1 MLSRALFIFQ
11 TGAAA
16 ILAAPATSQEVRG
29 GVTPS
34 FEIPRVEAADSI
46 TIDGNLT
53 EPVWASAALLTG
65 FNQYEPSDAQPAAQE
80 TEVRVLYTP
89 GALYFA
95 IFAHVRPGA
104 NLSATVSNRD
114 NILNDDR
121 ILIYL
126 DTFNDR
132 RRAFV
137 FGVNPYGVQL
147 DGVRSEGSGAAGQR
161 FGGGEDWSP
170 DFHFESH
177 GTITDS
183 GYVVEVRIPFKSLRF
198 PPENNQSWG
207 INISRITPS
216 SNTTDTWA
224 DTRRASASFLA
235 QSGMMRGIS
244 EVERGIVTEWQP
256 FFTAAMNGSRDVVVD
271 DFSRGSAKGEAG
283 LNVRVG
289 FPAVSLDATINP
301 DFSQVETDV
310 GQVTANERFA
320 LFIPEKRPFFLEG
333 IELFNTPNQL
343 VYTRQVVSPS
353 VGAKLTGKV
362 GRLSMAHMTALDDR
376 PGDDA
381 LFNISRLRTDFGG
394 NSFAGVTLTDRRL
407 EGHSNTVVAADTR
420 LVFARFYFFE
430 AQAGQSRTTTAGS
443 TSTAPL
449 YHAVLDRTGQL
460 WGFHYELTGF
470 GEDFH
475 SEAGFV
481 ERNDIVNFSFNNRLA
496 FYGSSPSSLVQSL
509 WLFGGP
515 SRMWRYDEFVKSSPL
530 EGQEELRATFNLR
543 GGWRVNANLERNFFQ
558 LEPEQYEG
566 LTVPFAGGVLDP
578 YEPAHKLDNLW
589 NGELSVNLPSRRM
602 FDASIE
608 LSGGAVAIFAEGSE
622 GRSTR
627 IDVELGIRPTPSIR
641 VEALAA
647 VARLTREHD
656 GSEFSRTIIPRLKLE
671 YQPTRA
677 LFFRVVS
684 EMRDERRD
692 ALRAAGTQTILY
704 LDGVASVPTHGR
716 SLRTDWLVSYEPSPG
731 TVAFFG
737 YGNTLERPELQD
749 TSRLRLEQD
758 GFFLKVAY
766 RFRR

>member
-1 MLSRALFIFQ
+1 MLFASLFFLQ
-11 TGAAA
+11 TAAGG
-16 ILAAPATSQEVRG
+16 PATAQQVRG
-29 GVTPS
+29 GTAPS
-34 FEIPRVEAADSI
+34 FDIPRVVAADSI
-46 TIDGNLT
+46 AIDGNLSD
-53 EPVWASAALLTG
+53 PAWASAALLTG
-65 FNQYEPSDAQPAAQE
+65 FHQYEPSDAQPAAQE
-80 TEVRVLYTP
+80 TAVRVLYSPT
-89 GALYFA
+89 ALYFG
-95 IFAHVRPGA
+95 IVAHVRPGS

-121 ILIYL
+121 VLIYL

-161 FGGGEDWSP
+161 FGFGEDWSP
-170 DFHFESH
+170 DFHFESR

-198 PPENNQSWG
+198 PPEREQSWG
-207 INISRITPS
+207 LNISRITPS
-216 SNTTDTWA
+216 TNTTDTWVDA
-224 DTRRASASFLA
+224 RRASASFLG
-235 QSGMMRGIS
+235 QSGTMHGITD
-244 EVERGIVTEWQP
+244 VERGIVTEWQP
-256 FFTAAMNGSRDVVVD
+256 FVTAVMNGSRDDVAD
-271 DFSRGSAKGEAG
+271 EFSRGSAKGEAG

-343 VYTRQVVSPS
+343 VYTRRVVSPS

-362 GRLSMAHMTALDDR
+362 GRFNMAWLAALDDR

-381 LFNISRLRTDFGG
+381 LFNISRLRTDLGG

-420 LVFARFYFFE
+420 IVFGRLYFFE
-430 AQAGQSRTTTAGS
+430 AQAGQSRTTTAGV
-443 TSTAPL
+443 TTTAPL

-470 GEDFH
+470 GEDFE
-475 SEAGFV
+475 SEAGFI
-481 ERNDIVNFSFNNRLA
+481 ERNDNVNASFNNRLA
-496 FYGSSPSSLVQSL
+496 FYGSSPRSLVQSL
-509 WLFGGP
+509 WFFGGP
-515 SRMWRYDEFVKSSPL
+515 ERLWRYDDFGSSAAL
-530 EGQEELRATFNLR
+530 EGGEDLRATLNLR
-543 GGWRVNANLERNFFQ
+543 GGWRVNANVERSFFS

-566 LTVPFAGGVLDP
+566 LSVPVAGGLFDP
-578 YEPAHKLDNLW
+578 YTPSHKLDNLW

-602 FDASIE
+602 LDASVT

-627 IDVELGIRPTPSIR
+627 IDAEIGLRPTPSIR
-641 VEALAA
+641 LEALAA
-647 VARLTREHD
+647 VARLTRAHD
-656 GSEFSRTIIPRLKLE
+656 GSEFSRTVIPRLKVE
-671 YQPTRA
+671 YQPLRS
-677 LFFRVVS
+677 FFLRVVG
-684 EMRDERRD
+684 ELRDERRD
-692 ALRAAGTQTILY
+692 ALRAAGSSTVLY
-704 LDGVASVPTHGR
+704 LDGVQSVAAHGR
-716 SLRTDWLVSYEPSPG
+716 SLRTDWLISYEPSPG

-737 YGNTLERPELQD
+737 YGNTLERPETQGA
-749 TSRLRLEQD
+749 RGQGMRLEQD
-758 GFFLKVAY
+758 GFFVKVAY